1 MFADER
7 PQDVRLCSFSFSCS
21 VLDQLYRWCIHR
33 AAEALKLIRI
43 TDGPSTDTR
52 SLESLSEA
60 SGTYTG
66 TTPAIDFF
74 DQLELYRTDKTAF
87 QGASHQ
93 DGFTVQ
99 RNGVCPNP
107 RLMASVPLLWR

>member
-7 PQDVRLCSFSFSCS
+7 PQDVRLCSFSCS

-33 AAEALKLIRI
+33 AAEALKLVRI

-60 SGTYTG
+60 SNTHTG

-74 DQLELYRTDKTAF
+74 DQLELYRTDKTVHF
-87 QGASHQ
+87 KELHIKTGLPYSEMM
-93 DGFTVQ
+93 
-99 RNGVCPNP
+99 R
-107 RLMASVPLLWR
+107 VPTPV